1 MRSQVAVEDWMDF
14 LFIIDLMDRWE
25 DAFSQEDT
33 EGKGILTRSHLFS
46 DEERAWLVKGGEW
59 EA

>member
-1 MRSQVAVEDWMDF
+1 MDF
-14 LFIIDLMDRWE
+14 LFIIDVMDRWE

-33 EGKGILTRSHLFS
+33 EGKGILTRSRLFS
-46 DEERAWLVKGGEW
+46 DEERAWLVEGGEW